1 MTAIEQQVMKGE
13 VTKNISV
20 LLKGTTKENALDKP
34 LFAINWFSTKM
45 AWMYHFYNF
54 LALPRVKSMGGRV
67 FFKGEV
73 YESLY
78 GDVSD
83 SRELLL
89 IVRYPSGENFI
100 KLMKDF
106 LFKAVSIFRIFSVE
120 NFSFGFT
127 KKIFPK
133 DATTILD
140 KTKKY
145 AVHHFRIKNF
155 KEIDVLKLQ
164 KIIEEI
170 DVELHYVGM
179 INAKLYSQERDKAIE
194 QIPCLMDGVLLLRS
208 DTLYGI
214 NRLINNKAYRQFMA
228 QLDSSYIGLIKR
240 TR

>member
-20 LLKGTTKENALDKP
+20 LLKSTTEEKALDKP

-54 LALPRVKSMGGRV
+54 LALPRVKSVGGRV
-67 FFKGEV
+67 FFKGKV

-78 GDVSD
+78 GKISD

-89 IVRYPSGENFI
+89 IVRYPSGKNFI

-106 LFKAVSIFRIFSVE
+106 LFKAVSIFRILSVE
-120 NFSFGFT
+120 NFTFGFT
-127 KKIFPK
+127 KKLFPI
-133 DATTILD
+133 DNTTTLD

-145 AVHHFRIKNF
+145 AVHHFRTDNLNEKDIV
-155 KEIDVLKLQ
+155 ELQ
-164 KIIEEI
+164 QILDDI
-170 DVELHYVGM
+170 DVELHYAGLV
-179 INAKLYSQERDKAIE
+179 NAKLYSQEKDKEME
-194 QIPCLMDGVLLLRS
+194 QIPCLMDGILLYRS
-208 DTLYGI
+208 ETLYCLK
-214 NRLINNKAYRQFMA
+214 RLINSDEYQHFMA
-228 QLDSSYIGLIKR
+228 RFENSFIGLVER